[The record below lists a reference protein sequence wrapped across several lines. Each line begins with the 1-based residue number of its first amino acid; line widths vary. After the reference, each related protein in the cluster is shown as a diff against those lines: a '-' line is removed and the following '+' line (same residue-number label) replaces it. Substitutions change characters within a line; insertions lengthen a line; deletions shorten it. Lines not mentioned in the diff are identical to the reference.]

1 MEFYTLKEVAKMLRV
16 SMTTIYRY
24 VESGKLNAVKIGNS
38 YRVTDEDLRKFIDD
52 CRVATDAKRAAK

>member
-24 VESGKLNAVKIGNS
+24 VESGKLSAVKIGNS
-38 YRVTDEDLRKFIDD
+38 YRVTDEDLRKFISN
-52 CRVATDAKRAAK
+52 CKVATDAKRAAK

>member
-1 MEFYTLKEVAKMLRV
+1 MQFYTLKEVSEMLKV

-24 VESGKLNAVKIGNS
+24 VESGKLGAVKIGNS

>member
-24 VESGKLNAVKIGNS
+24 VESGKLSAVKIGNS

>member
-1 MEFYTLKEVAKMLRV
+1 MQFYTLQEISELLRV

-24 VESGKLNAVKIGNS
+24 VESGKLGAVKIGNS

-52 CRVATDAKRAAK
+52 CRVATDAERAAK